1 MREILYQ
8 VGSIEVTYHPIVGET
23 TDIYDWDGDTEN
35 LVYSSV
41 VIFGVLVRHTRS
53 APLPTENIK
62 KIS

>member
-41 VIFGVLVRHTRS
+41 VIFGVLVRH
-53 APLPTENIK
+53 K
-62 KIS
+62 KRASPNGKY